1 LHEILKIFSEPLV
14 VLRNLRAWQSDWEIG
29 MASMNRFIIALLLFS
44 SGAAVFAQATTR
56 IEEKFWTEYIYSQT
70 ADSRAEALK
79 KLQKRIAV
87 EQLVTTFKDFKA
99 VPNTK
104 QDTAADLRELSQLL
118 GIVVFNLTDFPEA
131 LTLAHLQ
138 GTLPPAKEDHELLRK
153 DLELCRQLLTAIS
166 ILSDIRAPGTQ
177 ISLRGNDSVEIQ
189 GCAMQSARLA
199 RAVYFLGVAKR
210 DDSYLNLGREV
221 WTQCWNMV
229 SGENRKWMLKLPTE
243 ENSRE
248 VNADD
253 PMKAYLEILNSKYP
267 NPNAKAPLPEQISG
281 ALSPEQFEKYEKQIA
296 QLKTDLN
303 GFYESW
309 NKGDTISLDK
319 ILAKDCK
326 DRDALIA
333 IARDE
338 NRKYEIDDQTRINA
352 GDSDNANA
360 TLFVSR
366 VKVKGSGKE
375 TRDFRSLHIIR
386 FKQSDGQWRI
396 VEFER

>member
-1 LHEILKIFSEPLV
+1 
-14 VLRNLRAWQSDWEIG
+14 
-29 MASMNRFIIALLLFS
+29 MTSMNKFIIASLLIS
-44 SGAAVFAQATTR
+44 CGTAVYAQAPR
-56 IEEKFWTEYIYSQT
+56 RVEELFWTEYIYSGTT
-70 ADSRAEALK
+70 ASRAEALK
-79 KLQKRIAV
+79 KLQKCVAI
-87 EQLVTTFKDFKA
+87 EQLVATLKDFKA

-104 QDTAADLRELSQLL
+104 QHMAADLRELSQLL
-118 GIVVFNLTDFPEA
+118 SFVVFNLTDFPEA

-177 ISLRGNDSVEIQ
+177 ISLRANDSVEIQ
-189 GCAMQSARLA
+189 GCAMQSASLA

-229 SGENRKWMLKLPTE
+229 SEENRKWMLKLPTE

-267 NPNAKAPLPEQISG
+267 DPNAKTPPTVQISG
-281 ALSPEQFEKYEKQIA
+281 ALSPEQFEKYEKRIS
-296 QLKTDLN
+296 QLKTELN

-309 NKGDTISLDK
+309 NKGDTKSLDI

-326 DRDALIA
+326 DRDALFA
-333 IARDE
+333 IARDK
-338 NRKYEIDDQTRINA
+338 NRAYEIDDQTRINV